1 MAMMAARVV
10 TVPPYHNHA
19 GLLYYDDR
27 SAVVRTV
34 TVVIRVSVA
43 VIIRTPNNNTPRDVR
58 VSKAHYDSDAGLGR
72 RDPDREPEQQSKK
85 N

>member
-1 MAMMAARVV
+1 MAMMAARGV
-10 TVPPYHNHA
+10 TVPPYPNHA
-19 GLLYYDDR
+19 GLLNYDDR

-72 RDPDREPEQQSKK
+72 RDPGGEPKQQTKK